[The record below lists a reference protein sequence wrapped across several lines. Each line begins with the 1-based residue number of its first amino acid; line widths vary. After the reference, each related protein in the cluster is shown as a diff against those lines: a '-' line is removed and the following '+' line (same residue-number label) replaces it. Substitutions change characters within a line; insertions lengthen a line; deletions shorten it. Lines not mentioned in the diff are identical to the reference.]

1 MGECVGIV
9 VAVVVVVV
17 VKRWEA
23 LPLGTNA
30 RL

>member
-9 VAVVVVVV
+9 VAVVVVV